1 MVIKDNTVFFE
12 KCDSDFVQKFGSVQ
26 AEDMVLNFS
35 SLNNIPFIY
44 DTYQLSAFLGTNRK
58 LLFQY
63 TKHPSAFY
71 REYVVKKKNGDDR
84 VLHSPDLRLKSFQN
98 IILHNILE
106 FLPVSEFA
114 TAYHKG
120 ARLKDNA
127 APHVGK
133 KYLLKLDIK
142 NFFDSIC
149 FEQVYN
155 SAFNSKYYPKFIG
168 ILLTSLCCRN
178 NSLPQGAPTS
188 PAVSNLVMRNFDN
201 NIGKWCE
208 KHSVTYTRYCDDL
221 TFSSDR
227 PLHFVYN
234 KVRSFLEETGFALN
248 ERKTLFV
255 SNSRRQSVTGLTV
268 NEKVSVSRDYKR
280 SLRCE
285 IHYILKYG
293 FEDCLKYS
301 LGEKT
306 AEVSNE
312 DLLTYCNKIL
322 GKINY
327 VLMIEPDNV
336 WFNSAYWKVCE
347 LAPKDKR

>member
-133 KYLLKLDIK
+133 NIYL
-142 NFFDSIC
+142 
-149 FEQVYN
+149 
-155 SAFNSKYYPKFIG
+155 
-168 ILLTSLCCRN
+168 
-178 NSLPQGAPTS
+178 
-188 PAVSNLVMRNFDN
+188 NL
-201 NIGKWCE
+201 I
-208 KHSVTYTRYCDDL
+208 
-221 TFSSDR
+221 
-227 PLHFVYN
+227 
-234 KVRSFLEETGFALN
+234 
-248 ERKTLFV
+248 
-255 SNSRRQSVTGLTV
+255 
-268 NEKVSVSRDYKR
+268 
-280 SLRCE
+280 
-285 IHYILKYG
+285 
-293 FEDCLKYS
+293 
-301 LGEKT
+301 
-306 AEVSNE
+306 
-312 DLLTYCNKIL
+312 
-322 GKINY
+322 
-327 VLMIEPDNV
+327 
-336 WFNSAYWKVCE
+336 
-347 LAPKDKR
+347 